1 MIEIDFNGGII
12 SVLKIATRKSP
23 LALWQA
29 EFVKS
34 KLASLY
40 PDLKIELVKMT
51 TQGDQILNSPLSKI
65 GGKSLFIKELEV
77 GMNEGRADIAVHSMK
92 DVPYELPQGFEIG
105 AILER
110 ENPFDAFV
118 SNDYNSI
125 SDLPNGAKLGSCS
138 LRRIVQIKA
147 IRPDLEILDLR
158 GNVNTRLKKLDDGEY
173 DAIILACSGLSRLGF
188 EDRIKQD
195 LSPDESLPAVGQGAL
210 GIEIKA
216 NDQEIRSLIEPLSHK
231 RTMTEVSAERA
242 LNATLQ
248 GGCSVAIGAFA
259 TSKGSELKLC
269 GMVGNVNSGE
279 IIRVEELGETSN
291 PIDLGIRAAN
301 KLLSLGA
308 RELLNEK

>member
-1 MIEIDFNGGII
+1 M
-12 SVLKIATRKSP
+12 LKIATRKSP

-34 KLASLY
+34 KLETIY
-40 PDLKIELVKMT
+40 PDLKVELVKMT

-77 GMNEGRADIAVHSMK
+77 GIMEGRADIAVHSMK
-92 DVPYELPQGFEIG
+92 DVPYELPQGFEIA

-110 ENPFDAFV
+110 ESPFDAFV
-118 SNDYNSI
+118 SNDFNSI
-125 SDLPNGAKLGSCS
+125 QDLPVGARLGSCS
-138 LRRIVQIKA
+138 LRRIVQVKVL
-147 IRPDLEILDLR
+147 RPDLEILDLR

-173 DAIILACSGLSRLGF
+173 DAIILACSGLARLGF
-188 EDRIKQD
+188 DNRIKQD
-195 LSPDESLPAVGQGAL
+195 LSPDDSLPAVGQGAL
-210 GIEIKA
+210 GIEIEA
-216 NDQEIRSLIEPLSHK
+216 NDHEISSLIKPLIHK
-231 RTMTEVSAERA
+231 KTQIEVSAERA

-259 TSKGSELKLC
+259 TSEDSKLTLR
-269 GMVGNVNSGE
+269 GMVGNVDSGE
-279 IIRVEELGETSN
+279 IIRVQETGETSK
-291 PIDLGIRAAN
+291 PIDLGIRAAK

>member
-1 MIEIDFNGGII
+1 MKSILFGGII
-12 SVLKIATRKSP
+12 TVLKIATRKSP

-34 KLASLY
+34 NLESLN
-40 PDLKIELVKMT
+40 PGLDVELVKMT

-77 GMNEGRADIAVHSMK
+77 GMMEGRADIAVHSMK

-118 SNDYNSI
+118 SNAFNSI
-125 SDLPNGAKLGSCS
+125 GDLPIGARVGSCS
-138 LRRIVQIKA
+138 LRRIVQLKA
-147 IRPDLEILDLR
+147 LRPDLVILDLR

-173 DAIILACSGLSRLGF
+173 DAIILACSGLIRLGF
-188 EDRIKQD
+188 EDRIKQH
-195 LSPDESLPAVGQGAL
+195 LSPETSLPAVGQGAL
-210 GIEIKA
+210 GIEIRS
-216 NDQEIRSLIEPLSHK
+216 NDHEISSLVKPLIHK
-231 RTMTEVSAERA
+231 KTLNEVSAERA

-259 TSKGSELKLC
+259 TSNGSELKLS
-269 GMVGNVNSGE
+269 GMVGNVASGK
-279 IIRVEELGETSN
+279 ILRVEELGDMN
-291 PIDLGIRAAN
+291 KPLDLGIITAK

-308 RELLNEK
+308 RELLNET

>member
-1 MIEIDFNGGII
+1 M
-12 SVLKIATRKSP
+12 LKIATRKSP

-34 KLASLY
+34 KLEDIY
-40 PDLKIELVKMT
+40 PDLKVELVKMT

-77 GMNEGRADIAVHSMK
+77 GIMEGRADIAVHSMK

-110 ENPFDAFV
+110 ESPFDAFV
-118 SNDYNSI
+118 SNDFNSI
-125 SDLPNGAKLGSCS
+125 QDLPVGARLGSCS
-138 LRRIVQIKA
+138 LRRIVQVKA
-147 IRPDLEILDLR
+147 MRPDLEILDLR

-173 DAIILACSGLSRLGF
+173 DAIILACSGLTRLGF

-195 LSPDESLPAVGQGAL
+195 LSPDDSLPAVGQGAL

-216 NDQEIRSLIEPLSHK
+216 NDREISNLIKPLIHK
-231 RTMTEVSAERA
+231 NTQIEVSAERA

-259 TSKGSELKLC
+259 TSKDSKLMLS
-269 GMVGNVNSGE
+269 GMVGNVDSGE
-279 IIRVEELGETSN
+279 IIRIQEHGETSK
-291 PIDLGIRAAN
+291 PVDLGIRAAN

>member
-1 MIEIDFNGGII
+1 MIGIDFNGGII

-118 SNDYNSI
+118 SNDYNTI
-125 SDLPNGAKLGSCS
+125 EELPIGAKLGSCS

-195 LSPDESLPAVGQGAL
+195 LSPNDSLPAVGQGAL

-216 NDQEIRSLIEPLSHK
+216 NDHKISSLIEPLSHK

-269 GMVGNVNSGE
+269 GMVGNVDSGE

-291 PIDLGIRAAN
+291 PIDLGVRAAN

>member
-1 MIEIDFNGGII
+1 MKSILFGGII
-12 SVLKIATRKSP
+12 TVLKIATRKSP

-34 KLASLY
+34 NLESLN
-40 PDLKIELVKMT
+40 PGLDVELVKMT

-77 GMNEGRADIAVHSMK
+77 GMMEGRADIAVHSMK

-118 SNDYNSI
+118 SNAFNSLG
-125 SDLPNGAKLGSCS
+125 DLPIGARVGSCS
-138 LRRIVQIKA
+138 LRRIVQLKA
-147 IRPDLEILDLR
+147 LRPDLVILDLR

-173 DAIILACSGLSRLGF
+173 DAIILACSGLIRLGF
-188 EDRIKQD
+188 EDRIKQH
-195 LSPDESLPAVGQGAL
+195 LSPETSLPAVGQGAL
-210 GIEIKA
+210 GIEIRS
-216 NDQEIRSLIEPLSHK
+216 NDHEISSLVKPLIHK
-231 RTMTEVSAERA
+231 KTLNEVSAERA

-259 TSKGSELKLC
+259 TSNGSELKLS
-269 GMVGNVNSGE
+269 GMVGNVASGK
-279 IIRVEELGETSN
+279 ILRVEELGDMN
-291 PIDLGIRAAN
+291 KPLDLGIITAK

-308 RELLNEK
+308 RELLNET

>member
-1 MIEIDFNGGII
+1 
-12 SVLKIATRKSP
+12 VLKIATRKSP
-23 LALWQA
+23 LAIWQA

-34 KLASLY
+34 KLENIY
-40 PDLKIELVKMT
+40 PDLKVELVKMT

-77 GMNEGRADIAVHSMK
+77 GIMEGRADIAVHSMK

-118 SNDYNSI
+118 SNDFNSI
-125 SDLPNGAKLGSCS
+125 QDLPIGAKLGSCS
-138 LRRIVQIKA
+138 LRRIVQVKA
-147 IRPDLEILDLR
+147 MRPDLEILDLR

-173 DAIILACSGLSRLGF
+173 DAIILACSGLTRLGF
-188 EDRIKQD
+188 DNRIKQD
-195 LSPDESLPAVGQGAL
+195 LSPDDSLPAVGQGAL

-216 NDQEIRSLIEPLSHK
+216 NDHEISSLIKPLIHQK
-231 RTMTEVSAERA
+231 TQIEVSAERA

-259 TSKGSELKLC
+259 TSEDSKLTLS
-269 GMVGNVNSGE
+269 GMVGNVDSGE
-279 IIRVEELGETSN
+279 IIRVQETGETSK
-291 PIDLGIRAAN
+291 PIDLGIRAAK

>member
-1 MIEIDFNGGII
+1 
-12 SVLKIATRKSP
+12 VLKIATRKSP

-34 KLASLY
+34 KLENIY
-40 PDLKIELVKMT
+40 PDLKVELVKMT

-77 GMNEGRADIAVHSMK
+77 GIMEGRADIAVHSMK

-110 ENPFDAFV
+110 ESPFDAFV
-118 SNDYNSI
+118 SNDFNSI
-125 SDLPNGAKLGSCS
+125 QDLPIGAKLGSCS
-138 LRRIVQIKA
+138 LRRIVQVKA
-147 IRPDLEILDLR
+147 MRPDLEILDLR

-173 DAIILACSGLSRLGF
+173 DAIILACSGLTRLGF
-188 EDRIKQD
+188 DNRIKQD
-195 LSPDESLPAVGQGAL
+195 LSPDDSLPAVGQGAL

-216 NDQEIRSLIEPLSHK
+216 NDHEISSLIKPLIHQK
-231 RTMTEVSAERA
+231 TQIEVNAERA
-242 LNATLQ
+242 LNTTLQ

-259 TSKGSELKLC
+259 TSEDSKLTLS
-269 GMVGNVNSGE
+269 GMVGNVDSGE
-279 IIRVEELGETSN
+279 IIRVQETGETSK
-291 PIDLGIRAAN
+291 PIDLGIRAAK

>member
-1 MIEIDFNGGII
+1 M
-12 SVLKIATRKSP
+12 LKIATRKSP
-23 LALWQA
+23 LAIWQA

-34 KLASLY
+34 KLENIY
-40 PDLKIELVKMT
+40 PDLKVELVKMT

-77 GMNEGRADIAVHSMK
+77 GIIEGRADIAVHSMK

-110 ENPFDAFV
+110 ESPFDAFV
-118 SNDYNSI
+118 SNDFNLI
-125 SDLPNGAKLGSCS
+125 QDLPIGAKLGSCS
-138 LRRIVQIKA
+138 LRRIVQVKA
-147 IRPDLEILDLR
+147 MRPDLEILDLR

-173 DAIILACSGLSRLGF
+173 DAIILACSGLTRLGF
-188 EDRIKQD
+188 DNRIKQD
-195 LSPDESLPAVGQGAL
+195 LSPDDSLPAVGQGAL

-216 NDQEIRSLIEPLSHK
+216 NDHEISNLIKPLIHQK
-231 RTMTEVSAERA
+231 TQIEVNAERA
-242 LNATLQ
+242 LNTTLQ

-259 TSKGSELKLC
+259 TSEDSKLTLS
-269 GMVGNVNSGE
+269 GMVGNIDSGE
-279 IIRVEELGETSN
+279 IIRIQETGETSK
-291 PIDLGIRAAN
+291 PIDLGIRAAK

>member
-1 MIEIDFNGGII
+1 
-12 SVLKIATRKSP
+12 VLKIATRKSP

-34 KLASLY
+34 KLEAIY
-40 PDLKIELVKMT
+40 PDLKVELVKMT

-77 GMNEGRADIAVHSMK
+77 GIMEGRADIAVHSMK

-110 ENPFDAFV
+110 ESPFDAFV
-118 SNDYNSI
+118 SNDFNSI
-125 SDLPNGAKLGSCS
+125 QDLPVGARLGSCS
-138 LRRIVQIKA
+138 LRRIVQVKA
-147 IRPDLEILDLR
+147 LRPDLEILDLR

-173 DAIILACSGLSRLGF
+173 DAIILACSGLTRLGF
-188 EDRIKQD
+188 DNRIKQD
-195 LSPDESLPAVGQGAL
+195 LSPDDSLPAVGQGAL
-210 GIEIKA
+210 GIEIEA
-216 NDQEIRSLIEPLSHK
+216 NDHEISSLIKPLIHK
-231 RTMTEVSAERA
+231 KTQIEVSAERA

-259 TSKGSELKLC
+259 TSEDSKLTLS
-269 GMVGNVNSGE
+269 GMVGNVDSGE
-279 IIRVEELGETSN
+279 IIRVQETGETSK
-291 PIDLGIRAAN
+291 PIDLGIRAAK

>member
-1 MIEIDFNGGII
+1 LKSILFGGII
-12 SVLKIATRKSP
+12 TVLKIATRKSP

-34 KLASLY
+34 NLESLN
-40 PDLKIELVKMT
+40 PGLDVELVKMT

-77 GMNEGRADIAVHSMK
+77 GMMEGKADIAVHSMK

-118 SNDYNSI
+118 SNAFNSLG
-125 SDLPNGAKLGSCS
+125 DLPIGARVGSCS
-138 LRRIVQIKA
+138 LRRIVQLKA
-147 IRPDLEILDLR
+147 LRPDLVILDLR

-173 DAIILACSGLSRLGF
+173 DAIILACSGLIRLGF
-188 EDRIKQD
+188 EDRIKQH
-195 LSPDESLPAVGQGAL
+195 LSPETSLPAVGQGAL
-210 GIEIKA
+210 GIEIRS
-216 NDQEIRSLIEPLSHK
+216 NDHEISSLVKPLIHK
-231 RTMTEVSAERA
+231 KTLNEVSAERA

-259 TSKGSELKLC
+259 TSNGSELKLS
-269 GMVGNVNSGE
+269 GMVGNVASGK
-279 IIRVEELGETSN
+279 ILRVEELGDMN
-291 PIDLGIRAAN
+291 KPLDLGIITAK

-308 RELLNEK
+308 RELLNET

>member
-65 GGKSLFIKELEV
+65 GGKSLFIKELEI

-118 SNDYNSI
+118 SNDYNTI
-125 SDLPNGAKLGSCS
+125 EELPIGAKLGSCS

-147 IRPDLEILDLR
+147 MRPDLEILDLR

-195 LSPDESLPAVGQGAL
+195 LSPNDSLPAVGQGAL
-210 GIEIKA
+210 GIEIKV
-216 NDQEIRSLIEPLSHK
+216 NDHKISSLIEPLSHK

-269 GMVGNVNSGE
+269 GMVGNVDSGE

-291 PIDLGIRAAN
+291 PIDLGVRAAN

>member
-1 MIEIDFNGGII
+1 MKSILFGGIVN
-12 SVLKIATRKSP
+12 VLKIATRKSP

-34 KLASLY
+34 NLESLN
-40 PDLKIELVKMT
+40 PGLDVELVKMT

-77 GMNEGRADIAVHSMK
+77 GMIEGRADIAVHSMK

-118 SNDYNSI
+118 SNAFSSI
-125 SDLPNGAKLGSCS
+125 EELPIGARVGSCS
-138 LRRIVQIKA
+138 LRRIVQLKA
-147 IRPDLEILDLR
+147 LRPDLVILDLR

-173 DAIILACSGLSRLGF
+173 DAIILACSGLIRLGF
-188 EDRIKQD
+188 EDRIKQH
-195 LSPDESLPAVGQGAL
+195 LSPEVSLPAVGQGAL
-210 GIEIKA
+210 GIEIRA
-216 NDQEIRSLIEPLSHK
+216 NDHQISSLIEPLIHPK
-231 RTMTEVSAERA
+231 TLNEVSAERA
-242 LNATLQ
+242 LNASLQ

-259 TSKGSELKLC
+259 TSHGSELKLI
-269 GMVGNVNSGE
+269 GMVGNVSSGK
-279 IIRVEELGETSN
+279 ILRVEELGDIN
-291 PIDLGIRAAN
+291 KPLDLGIRTAD

-308 RELLNEK
+308 RALLNET

>member
-34 KLASLY
+34 KLETIY
-40 PDLKIELVKMT
+40 PDLKVELVKMT

-77 GMNEGRADIAVHSMK
+77 GIMEGRADIAVHSMK
-92 DVPYELPQGFEIG
+92 DIPYELPQGFEIG

-110 ENPFDAFV
+110 ESPFDAFV
-118 SNDYNSI
+118 SNDFNSI
-125 SDLPNGAKLGSCS
+125 QDLPVGARLGSCS
-138 LRRIVQIKA
+138 LRRIVQVKA
-147 IRPDLEILDLR
+147 LRPDLEILDLR

-173 DAIILACSGLSRLGF
+173 DAIILACSGLARLGF
-188 EDRIKQD
+188 DNRIKQD
-195 LSPDESLPAVGQGAL
+195 LSPDDSLPAVGQGAL
-210 GIEIKA
+210 GIEIEA
-216 NDQEIRSLIEPLSHK
+216 NDHEISSLIKPLIHK
-231 RTMTEVSAERA
+231 KTQIEVSAERA

-259 TSKGSELKLC
+259 TSEDSKLTLS
-269 GMVGNVNSGE
+269 GMVGNVDSGE
-279 IIRVEELGETSN
+279 IIRVQETGETSK
-291 PIDLGIRAAN
+291 PIDLGIRAAK

>member
-118 SNDYNSI
+118 SNDYNTI

-195 LSPDESLPAVGQGAL
+195 LSPNDSLPAVGQGAL
-210 GIEIKA
+210 GIEIKV
-216 NDQEIRSLIEPLSHK
+216 NDHKISSLIEPLSHK

-291 PIDLGIRAAN
+291 PIDLGVRAAN

>member
-1 MIEIDFNGGII
+1 M
-12 SVLKIATRKSP
+12 LKIATRKSP

-34 KLASLY
+34 KLETIY
-40 PDLKIELVKMT
+40 PDLKVELVKMT

-77 GMNEGRADIAVHSMK
+77 GIMEGRADIAVHSMK
-92 DVPYELPQGFEIG
+92 DIPYELPQGFEIG

-110 ENPFDAFV
+110 ESPFDAFV
-118 SNDYNSI
+118 SNDFNSI
-125 SDLPNGAKLGSCS
+125 QDLPVGARLGSCG
-138 LRRIVQIKA
+138 LRRIVQVKA
-147 IRPDLEILDLR
+147 LRPDLEILDLR

-173 DAIILACSGLSRLGF
+173 DAIILACSGLARLGF
-188 EDRIKQD
+188 DNRIKQD
-195 LSPDESLPAVGQGAL
+195 LSPDDSLPAVGQGAL
-210 GIEIKA
+210 GIEIEA
-216 NDQEIRSLIEPLSHK
+216 NDHEISSLIKPLIHK
-231 RTMTEVSAERA
+231 KTQIEVSAERA

-259 TSKGSELKLC
+259 TSEDSKLTLS
-269 GMVGNVNSGE
+269 GMVGNVDSGE
-279 IIRVEELGETSN
+279 IIRVQETGETSK
-291 PIDLGIRAAN
+291 PIDLGIRAAK

>member
-1 MIEIDFNGGII
+1 M
-12 SVLKIATRKSP
+12 LKIATRKSP

-34 KLASLY
+34 KLETIY
-40 PDLKIELVKMT
+40 PDLKVELVKMT

-77 GMNEGRADIAVHSMK
+77 GIMEGRADIAVHSMK

-110 ENPFDAFV
+110 ESPFDAFV
-118 SNDYNSI
+118 SNDFNSI
-125 SDLPNGAKLGSCS
+125 QDLPIGAKLGSCS
-138 LRRIVQIKA
+138 LRRIVQVKA
-147 IRPDLEILDLR
+147 MRPDLEILDLR

-173 DAIILACSGLSRLGF
+173 DAIILACSGLARLGF
-188 EDRIKQD
+188 DNRIKQD
-195 LSPDESLPAVGQGAL
+195 LSPDDSLPAVGQGAL
-210 GIEIKA
+210 GIEIEA
-216 NDQEIRSLIEPLSHK
+216 NDHEISSLIKPLIHK
-231 RTMTEVSAERA
+231 KTQIEVSAERA

-259 TSKGSELKLC
+259 TSEDSKLTLS
-269 GMVGNVNSGE
+269 GMVGNVDSGE
-279 IIRVEELGETSN
+279 IIRVQETGETSK
-291 PIDLGIRAAN
+291 PIDLGIRAAK

>member
-1 MIEIDFNGGII
+1 M
-12 SVLKIATRKSP
+12 LKIATRKSP

-34 KLASLY
+34 NLESLN
-40 PDLKIELVKMT
+40 PGLDVELVKMT

-77 GMNEGRADIAVHSMK
+77 GMMEGRADIAVHSMK

-118 SNDYNSI
+118 SNAFNSI
-125 SDLPNGAKLGSCS
+125 DDLPIGARVGSCS
-138 LRRIVQIKA
+138 LRRIVQLKA
-147 IRPDLEILDLR
+147 LRPDLVILDLR

-173 DAIILACSGLSRLGF
+173 DAIILACSGLIRLGF
-188 EDRIKQD
+188 EDRIKQH
-195 LSPDESLPAVGQGAL
+195 LSPETSLPAVGQGAL
-210 GIEIKA
+210 GIEIRS
-216 NDQEIRSLIEPLSHK
+216 NDHEISSLVKPLIHVK
-231 RTMTEVSAERA
+231 TLNEVSAERA
-242 LNATLQ
+242 LNATLK

-259 TSKGSELKLC
+259 TSNGSELKLS
-269 GMVGNVNSGE
+269 GMVGNVASGK
-279 IIRVEELGETSN
+279 ILRVEELGDMN
-291 PIDLGIRAAN
+291 KPLDLGIITAK

-308 RELLNEK
+308 RELLNET

>member
-1 MIEIDFNGGII
+1 MKSILFGGII
-12 SVLKIATRKSP
+12 NVLKIATRKSP

-34 KLASLY
+34 NLESLN
-40 PDLKIELVKMT
+40 PDIDVELVKMT

-77 GMNEGRADIAVHSMK
+77 GMMEGRADIAVHSMK

-118 SNDYNSI
+118 SNAFSSI
-125 SDLPNGAKLGSCS
+125 EELPIGARVGSCS
-138 LRRIVQIKA
+138 LRRIVQLKA
-147 IRPDLEILDLR
+147 LRPDLVILDLR

-173 DAIILACSGLSRLGF
+173 DAIILACSGLKRLGF
-188 EDRIKQD
+188 EDRIKQH
-195 LSPDESLPAVGQGAL
+195 LSPEVSLPAVGQGAL
-210 GIEIKA
+210 GIEIRA
-216 NDQEIRSLIEPLSHK
+216 NDHQISSLIEPLIHPK
-231 RTMTEVSAERA
+231 TLNEVSAERA
-242 LNATLQ
+242 LNASLQ

-259 TSKGSELKLC
+259 TSHGSELKLI
-269 GMVGNVNSGE
+269 GMVGNVSSGK
-279 IIRVEELGETSN
+279 ILRVEELGDIN
-291 PIDLGIRAAN
+291 KPLDLGIRTAD

-308 RELLNEK
+308 RALLNET

>member
-1 MIEIDFNGGII
+1 M
-12 SVLKIATRKSP
+12 LKIATRKSP

-34 KLASLY
+34 KLEDIY
-40 PDLKIELVKMT
+40 PDLKVELVKMT

-77 GMNEGRADIAVHSMK
+77 GIMEGRADIAVHSMK

-110 ENPFDAFV
+110 ESPFDAFV
-118 SNDYNSI
+118 SNDFNSI
-125 SDLPNGAKLGSCS
+125 QDLPIGAKLGSCS
-138 LRRIVQIKA
+138 LRRIVQVKA
-147 IRPDLEILDLR
+147 MRPDLEILDLR

-173 DAIILACSGLSRLGF
+173 DAIILACSGLTRLGF
-188 EDRIKQD
+188 DNRIKQD
-195 LSPDESLPAVGQGAL
+195 LSPDDSLPAVGQGAL

-216 NDQEIRSLIEPLSHK
+216 NDHEISNLIKPLIHQK
-231 RTMTEVSAERA
+231 TQIEVNAERA
-242 LNATLQ
+242 LNTTLQ

-259 TSKGSELKLC
+259 TSEDSKLTLS
-269 GMVGNVNSGE
+269 GMVGNVDSGE
-279 IIRVEELGETSN
+279 IIRIQETGETSK
-291 PIDLGIRAAN
+291 PIDLGIRAAK

>member
-1 MIEIDFNGGII
+1 M
-12 SVLKIATRKSP
+12 LKIATRKSP

-34 KLASLY
+34 NLESLN
-40 PDLKIELVKMT
+40 PGLDVELVKMT

-77 GMNEGRADIAVHSMK
+77 GMMEGRADIAVHSMK

-118 SNDYNSI
+118 SNAFNSI
-125 SDLPNGAKLGSCS
+125 GDLPIGARVGSCS
-138 LRRIVQIKA
+138 LRRIVQLKA
-147 IRPDLEILDLR
+147 LRPDLVILDLR

-173 DAIILACSGLSRLGF
+173 DAIILACSGLIRLGF
-188 EDRIKQD
+188 EDRIKQH
-195 LSPDESLPAVGQGAL
+195 LSPETSLPAVGQGAL
-210 GIEIKA
+210 GIELRS
-216 NDQEIRSLIEPLSHK
+216 NDHEISSLIKPLIHK
-231 RTMTEVSAERA
+231 KTLNEVSAERA

-259 TSKGSELKLC
+259 TSNGSELKLS
-269 GMVGNVNSGE
+269 GMVGNVASGK
-279 IIRVEELGETSN
+279 ILRVEELGDMN
-291 PIDLGIRAAN
+291 KPLDLGIITAK

-308 RELLNEK
+308 RELLNET

>member
-34 KLASLY
+34 KLVSLY

-118 SNDYNSI
+118 SNDYNTI
-125 SDLPNGAKLGSCS
+125 EELPIGAKLGSCS

-147 IRPDLEILDLR
+147 MRPDLVILDLR

-195 LSPDESLPAVGQGAL
+195 LSPNDSLPAVGQGAL

-216 NDQEIRSLIEPLSHK
+216 NDHKISSLIEPLSHK

-269 GMVGNVNSGE
+269 GMVGNVDSGE

-291 PIDLGIRAAN
+291 PIDLGVRAAN

>member
-1 MIEIDFNGGII
+1 M
-12 SVLKIATRKSP
+12 LKIATRKSP

-34 KLASLY
+34 KLEAIY
-40 PDLKIELVKMT
+40 PDLKVELVKMT

-77 GMNEGRADIAVHSMK
+77 GIMEGRADIAVHSMK

-118 SNDYNSI
+118 SNDFNSI
-125 SDLPNGAKLGSCS
+125 QDLPVGAKLGSCS
-138 LRRIVQIKA
+138 LRRIVQVKA

-173 DAIILACSGLSRLGF
+173 DAIILACSGLTRLGF
-188 EDRIKQD
+188 DNRIKQD
-195 LSPDESLPAVGQGAL
+195 LSPDDSLPAVGQGAL

-216 NDQEIRSLIEPLSHK
+216 NDHEISSLIKPLIHQK
-231 RTMTEVSAERA
+231 TQIEVNAERA
-242 LNATLQ
+242 LNTTLQ

-259 TSKGSELKLC
+259 TSEDSKLTLS
-269 GMVGNVNSGE
+269 GMVGNVDSGE
-279 IIRVEELGETSN
+279 IIRVQETGETSK
-291 PIDLGIRAAN
+291 PIDLGIRAAK

>member
-1 MIEIDFNGGII
+1 
-12 SVLKIATRKSP
+12 VLKIATRKSP

-34 KLASLY
+34 KLEAIY
-40 PDLKIELVKMT
+40 PDLKVELVKMT

-77 GMNEGRADIAVHSMK
+77 GIIEGRADIAVHSMK

-110 ENPFDAFV
+110 ESPFDAFV
-118 SNDYNSI
+118 SNDFNSI
-125 SDLPNGAKLGSCS
+125 QDLPIGAKLGSCS
-138 LRRIVQIKA
+138 LRRIVQVKA
-147 IRPDLEILDLR
+147 MRPDLEILDLR

-173 DAIILACSGLSRLGF
+173 DAIILACSGLTRLGF
-188 EDRIKQD
+188 DNRIKQD
-195 LSPDESLPAVGQGAL
+195 LSPDDSLPAVGQGAL

-216 NDQEIRSLIEPLSHK
+216 NDHEISNLIKPLIHQK
-231 RTMTEVSAERA
+231 TQIEVNAERA
-242 LNATLQ
+242 LNTTLQ

-259 TSKGSELKLC
+259 TSENSKLTLS
-269 GMVGNVNSGE
+269 GMVGNVDSGE
-279 IIRVEELGETSN
+279 IIRIQETGETSK
-291 PIDLGIRAAN
+291 PIDLGIRAAK

>member
-1 MIEIDFNGGII
+1 M
-12 SVLKIATRKSP
+12 LKIATRKSP
-23 LALWQA
+23 LAIWQA

-34 KLASLY
+34 KLENIY
-40 PDLKIELVKMT
+40 PDLKVELVKMT

-77 GMNEGRADIAVHSMK
+77 GIMQGRADIAVHSMK

-110 ENPFDAFV
+110 ESPFDAFV
-118 SNDYNSI
+118 SNDFNSI
-125 SDLPNGAKLGSCS
+125 QDLPIGAKLGSCS
-138 LRRIVQIKA
+138 LRRIVQVKA
-147 IRPDLEILDLR
+147 MRPDLEILDLR

-173 DAIILACSGLSRLGF
+173 DAIILACSGLTRLGF
-188 EDRIKQD
+188 DNRIKQD
-195 LSPDESLPAVGQGAL
+195 LSPDDSLPAVGQGAL

-216 NDQEIRSLIEPLSHK
+216 NDHEISSLIKPLIHQK
-231 RTMTEVSAERA
+231 TQIEVNAERA

-259 TSKGSELKLC
+259 TSEDSKLTLR
-269 GMVGNVNSGE
+269 GMVGNVDSDE
-279 IIRVEELGETSN
+279 IIRVQETGETSK
-291 PIDLGIRAAN
+291 PIDLGIRAAK

>member
-1 MIEIDFNGGII
+1 M
-12 SVLKIATRKSP
+12 LKIATRKSP

-34 KLASLY
+34 NLESLN
-40 PDLKIELVKMT
+40 PGLDVELVKMT

-77 GMNEGRADIAVHSMK
+77 GMMEGRADIAVHSMK

-118 SNDYNSI
+118 SNAFNSI
-125 SDLPNGAKLGSCS
+125 GDLTIGARVGSCS
-138 LRRIVQIKA
+138 LRRIVQLKA
-147 IRPDLEILDLR
+147 LRPDLVILDLR

-173 DAIILACSGLSRLGF
+173 DAIILACSGLIRLGF
-188 EDRIKQD
+188 EDRIKQH
-195 LSPDESLPAVGQGAL
+195 LSPETSLPAVGQGAL
-210 GIEIKA
+210 GIEIRS
-216 NDQEIRSLIEPLSHK
+216 NDHEISSLVKPLIHK
-231 RTMTEVSAERA
+231 KTLNEVSAERA

-259 TSKGSELKLC
+259 TSNGSELKLS
-269 GMVGNVNSGE
+269 GMVGNVASGK
-279 IIRVEELGETSN
+279 ILRVEELGDMN
-291 PIDLGIRAAN
+291 KPLDLGIITAK

-308 RELLNEK
+308 RELLNET

>member
-118 SNDYNSI
+118 SNDYNNI
-125 SDLPNGAKLGSCS
+125 EELPIGAKLGSCS

-147 IRPDLEILDLR
+147 MRPDLEILDLR

-210 GIEIKA
+210 GIEIKV
-216 NDQEIRSLIEPLSHK
+216 NDHKISSLIEPLSHK

-301 KLLSLGA
+301 KLLSLVA

>member
-1 MIEIDFNGGII
+1 M
-12 SVLKIATRKSP
+12 LKIATRKSP

-34 KLASLY
+34 KLETIY
-40 PDLKIELVKMT
+40 PDLKVELVKMT

-77 GMNEGRADIAVHSMK
+77 GIMEGRADIAVHSMK

-110 ENPFDAFV
+110 ESPFDAFV
-118 SNDYNSI
+118 SNDFNSI
-125 SDLPNGAKLGSCS
+125 QDLPVGARLGSCS
-138 LRRIVQIKA
+138 LRRIVQVKA
-147 IRPDLEILDLR
+147 LRPDLEILDLR

-173 DAIILACSGLSRLGF
+173 DAIILACSGLARLGF
-188 EDRIKQD
+188 DNRIKQD
-195 LSPDESLPAVGQGAL
+195 LSPDDSLPAVGQGAL

-216 NDQEIRSLIEPLSHK
+216 NDHDISSLIKPLIHK
-231 RTMTEVSAERA
+231 KTQIEVSAERA

-259 TSKGSELKLC
+259 TSEDSKLTLS
-269 GMVGNVNSGE
+269 GMVGNVDSGE
-279 IIRVEELGETSN
+279 IIRVQETGETSK
-291 PIDLGIRAAN
+291 PIDLGIRAAK